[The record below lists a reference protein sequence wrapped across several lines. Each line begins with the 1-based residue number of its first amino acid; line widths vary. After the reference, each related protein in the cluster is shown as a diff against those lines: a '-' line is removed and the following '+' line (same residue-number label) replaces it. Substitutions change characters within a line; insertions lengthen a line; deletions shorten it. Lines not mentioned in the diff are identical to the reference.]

1 MLRTES
7 NIWWVGLM
15 MTVGGFLLLSPLIG
29 IGGIILMCAS
39 TSLKEEFDALKTEVE
54 NLKRELN
61 NGKR

>member
-1 MLRTES
+1 
-7 NIWWVGLM
+7 M